1 MTRPILEQSRI
12 HPAIRQTIAG
22 NNVDIIHE
30 VEAAV
35 ASNAIVI
42 IGMAQNPVPKKARK
56 LLDGL
61 GIAYSYLEYGSYFS
75 LWRRRNALK
84 LWSGWGSFPM
94 IFVKGTL
101 IGGASD
107 LQVLADSGELAKM
120 LEQTPTPT

>member
-61 GIAYSYLEYGSYFS
+61 GITYSYLEYGSYFS

-84 LWSGWGSFPM
+84 IWSGWGSFPM

-120 LEQTPTPT
+120 LEQTTTTT